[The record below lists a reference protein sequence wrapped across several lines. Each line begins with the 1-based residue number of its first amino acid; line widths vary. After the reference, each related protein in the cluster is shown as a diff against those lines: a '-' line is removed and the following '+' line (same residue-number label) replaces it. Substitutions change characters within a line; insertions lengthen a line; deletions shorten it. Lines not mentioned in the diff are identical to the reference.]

1 MNTPRIIIVCC
12 LLVLSSLV
20 LSGCGKKADENKPVS
35 EVKAEAETMD
45 VEKLKSMAI
54 VYKDAITAEKGDIE
68 KGMAQL
74 KEVPITKMMGEEAKS
89 LKADIDSLSKSIS
102 AFKERYQIYYNKL
115 KEKGGDVSGLKI

>member
-20 LSGCGKKADENKPVS
+20 LSGCGKKA
-35 EVKAEAETMD
+35 EAETMD

-54 VYKDAITAEKGDIE
+54 VYKDAITAKKGDIE
-68 KGMAQL
+68 KVMAQL

>member
-54 VYKDAITAEKGDIE
+54 VYKDAITAKKGDIE
-68 KGMAQL
+68 KVMAQL